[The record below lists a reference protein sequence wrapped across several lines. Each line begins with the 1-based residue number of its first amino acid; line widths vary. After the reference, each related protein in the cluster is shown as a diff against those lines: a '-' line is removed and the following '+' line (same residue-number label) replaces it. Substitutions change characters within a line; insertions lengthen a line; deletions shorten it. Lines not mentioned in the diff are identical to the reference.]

1 MIFHLQGPH
10 RAQHQ
15 LSSDLDRDQAGG
27 RHGEVALPQVHGL
40 HDAPRGELRHPEEE
54 EDRGLRH
61 QLPHH
66 QLPHG
71 RDVPAQADRL
81 RRPVHGGDRQGDL
94 GDEALRQLEGENMR
108 RGVPQA
114 GK

>member
-1 MIFHLQGPH
+1 MNYFYPQGPD

-40 HDAPRGELRHPEEE
+40 HDAPSGELRHPEEE

-71 RDVPAQADRL
+71 GDVEAQACRL
-81 RRPVHGGDRQGDL
+81 CYSLYGGMAMM
-94 GDEALRQLEGENMR
+94 EEMT
-108 RGVPQA
+108 
-114 GK
+114 